1 MRNNGTGLIAILLIM
16 LIVLVLWLRYC
27 NNEPNRNNPE
37 PHYPTPEIVLK
48 VDTIFKVDTLIIQ
61 KTKIVPK
68 VKTDTIFITYDT
80 EQVEG
85 FRACYDTSFAGGGLE
100 VCFNFPISTFD
111 ISLKIPRDTI
121 LVRQTIFQ
129 ILDQSK
135 ERKWYEK
142 GWEGWIWGGAGL
154 VTGVLIGVAV
164 AK

>member
-1 MRNNGTGLIAILLIM
+1 MKSNGTTLIAVLLLV
-16 LIVLVLWLRYC
+16 LIVAVFWLRFC
-27 NNEPNRNNPE
+27 QNEQRGSNPE
-37 PHYPTPEIVLK
+37 KHYKTPEIVLK
-48 VDTIFKVDTLIIQ
+48 VDTIYRVDTLIIQ

-68 VKTDTIFITYDT
+68 VKKDTIFVVGDT
-80 EQVEG
+80 EQVKG
-85 FRACYDTSFAGGGLE
+85 FRACYDTSFSGGGLE
-100 VCFNFPISTFD
+100 VCFNYPVSTFD

-129 ILDQSK
+129 ILDQTK

-142 GWEGWIWGGAGL
+142 GWEGWVWGGAGL